1 MNMENYPAGAANDP
15 RAPYNEPPE
24 VEVEVTVRQVL
35 VKETC
40 LLTSE
45 THECVE
51 REYDPCEGRYVY
63 TAFRE
68 CDSDLKELYE
78 ESGERTALDIIRA
91 CEKLCRQLTA
101 DGTTFYAGMNINR
114 LLGDCED
121 WEEEEMEVR

>member
-1 MNMENYPAGAANDP
+1 MENYPAGAANDP
-15 RAPYNEPPE
+15 RAPYNEPP
-24 VEVEVTVRQVL
+24 EVEVTVRQVL

-78 ESGERTALDIIRA
+78 ESGERTAPRSTRA
-91 CEKLCRQLTA
+91 
-101 DGTTFYAGMNINR
+101 
-114 LLGDCED
+114 
-121 WEEEEMEVR
+121 